1 MATYLELLAEPEW
14 KAEVAPPNLK
24 KLGDALRAHYGLTAS
39 AIGYKGDN
47 RHLKGAHRSRRWIKN
62 SAYCTNRTYTVSR
75 TPGDRSGG
83 DDDWLAGLDATLP
96 RAELIAA
103 CARLDAAVRAGRLE
117 KITEW
122 YGNDDGDTRVDG
134 YDNIANRAATSDSSH
149 LWHLHITF
157 DRGRANED
165 HSDLLAILTGTE
177 VPEPEGITHVA
188 QLFTWKGQD
197 WVGFGTLREAID
209 DDEKYHD
216 YRRVYGDGAV
226 YPEPAAT
233 GKPSQDLA
241 ARTDGRSNW
250 TVDDVN
256 DKWGWPGVRG
266 PHDPV
271 PGLPEH
277 EHTTPAGTTGGV
289 VAPAVDE

>member
-24 KLGDALRAHYGLTAS
+24 KLGDALRAHYGLTAT

-62 SAYCTNRTYTVSR
+62 SIYCTNRTYTVSR

-96 RAELIAA
+96 RADLIAA
-103 CARLDAAVRAGRLE
+103 CARLDEAVRAGRLE

-122 YGNDDGDTRVDG
+122 YGNDDGDTKVDG
-134 YDNIANRAATSDSSH
+134 YDNIANRVATSDSSH
-149 LWHLHITF
+149 LWHLHLTF

-177 VPEPEGITHVA
+177 TEEEEEVARLTFFKADGKLWRSTEAKSSIREIDEAVYAQIANRGDNFPDDNGAVPSTDLLTDGW
-188 QLFTWKGQD
+188 TWEQIKAAYGED
-197 WVGFGTLREAID
+197 EALLVGGAVPGPTADEIRAIV
-209 DDEKYHD
+209 DDELD
-216 YRRVYGDGAV
+216 QAFT
-226 YPEPAAT
+226 AA
-233 GKPSQDLA
+233 A
-241 ARTDGRSNW
+241 
-250 TVDDVN
+250 
-256 DKWGWPGVRG
+256 
-266 PHDPV
+266 
-271 PGLPEH
+271 
-277 EHTTPAGTTGGV
+277 
-289 VAPAVDE
+289 DE